1 MAYQNIAFQ
10 KNKNIVH
17 IWDDKNGHLQFPFKK
32 YAYKKNSHGKYVA
45 LDGARL
51 DKVTDWDDADLQ
63 RGVIYE
69 SDINPETRTLID
81 LYFESD
87 EPSIG
92 HRELFIDIEVATE
105 GGFSS
110 AEEAWQPLT
119 SIAFHDRVGKQSVA
133 IIVDSKRTLKPYT
146 DSNLI
151 LEVVQTE
158 YELISKFLSYYMEIR
173 PTIITGWNIDYFD
186 IPYLYNRITKVAGKD
201 YANSLSPIN
210 EVIYLKHRNR
220 YRIMGVSCLDYMALY
235 KLFTYS
241 EEVSYSLDAI
251 SKKELGKGKIEYEGT
266 LDTLYKTDP
275 EKFVKYNIN
284 DVELVLDLDEK
295 LKFLS
300 LARGICHKGHVP
312 YEDVYFTTRYLDG
325 ACVTYMKRLGIVAP
339 NRKLKDHSISSEE
352 EAASNEFAGAFVKDP
367 IPGVYE
373 WIFDVDMSSLYPSII
388 RSINISPETKVGR
401 VENWDAIKNN
411 FWADDNVTTSV
422 KLKSGSKHAL
432 IPLNEFRSYLIE
444 NKFTVSSIGVVYDYS
459 KTGLIPSI
467 LEAWMTEREEYRGL
481 AKKYGTAGDMEM
493 RNFFDGRQLTMKII
507 NNSLYG
513 ALGAPGFRFHDLD
526 NAESITLTGQ
536 QVIKHAMSK
545 GNEWFTKQT
554 GVDKEYVIYV
564 DTDSNYFSAKPIIDL
579 MERKM
584 NKELSKQEKID
595 ITYKTSQVVEKYI
608 NDSWDK
614 FCKHFLN
621 SDKHFLS
628 IKQEYVAESG
638 LWIAKKRYAQ
648 KIISEKGILISDLTK
663 GAKEW
668 KLDVKGMDVVRSNF
682 PKAFREFMSG
692 VLIDILN
699 ISEKK
704 KIDDKVLA
712 FREDMKTKPLLD
724 IMFPTGVKELSKYKT
739 KKAKNQVFGDRPKG
753 TPVHVKSA
761 LNYNDLLD
769 YHNVVSSM
777 PISDGEK
784 IKWTYLKQ
792 NPLGLDSLALKGHD
806 DPNVVVNFVTQYI
819 DFEKIFL
826 ASLENKLGD
835 FYNALNWGAIPKND
849 NMADFFSF

>member
-1 MAYQNIAFQ
+1 MYQNIAYQ
-10 KNKNIVH
+10 KHKNIVH
-17 IWDDKNGHLQFPFKK
+17 VWDDKNGHLQFPYKK
-32 YAYKKNSHGKYVA
+32 YAYKKNAHGIHVA
-45 LDGARL
+45 LDGSKL
-51 DKVTDWDDADLQ
+51 DKVHDWDDADIQ
-63 RGVIYE
+63 RSQIYE

-81 LYFESD
+81 LYFETD
-87 EPSIG
+87 EPSVG
-92 HRELFIDIEVATE
+92 HRELFIDIEVSTE
-105 GGFSS
+105 GGFST
-110 AEEAWQPLT
+110 AEDAWQPMT
-119 SIAFHDRVGKQSVA
+119 SIAFHDRIGKKSVA
-133 IIVDSKRTLKPYT
+133 IIVDPLNNLKPYT
-146 DSNLI
+146 DAEMT

-158 YELISKFLSYYMEIR
+158 YELISRFLTHWIEIR
-173 PTIITGWNIDYFD
+173 PTIVTGWNIDFFD
-186 IPYLYNRITKVAGKD
+186 IPYLYNRITKIAGKQ
-201 YANSLSPIN
+201 YADSLSPIN
-210 EVIYLKHRNR
+210 EVIYLQHRNR

-241 EEVSYSLDAI
+241 EESSYSLDNI
-251 SKKELGKGKIEYEGT
+251 CKKELGKGKIEYEGT
-266 LDTLYKTDP
+266 LDHLYRTDP
-275 EKFVKYNIN
+275 EKFIEYNVN
-284 DVELVLDLDEK
+284 DVTLVLELDEK

-339 NRKLKDHSISSEE
+339 NRKLRDHSADNGEE
-352 EAASNEFAGAFVKDP
+352 PGSNDFAGAYVKDP
-367 IPGVYE
+367 IPGLYE
-373 WIFDVDMSSLYPSII
+373 WVFDEDMASLYPSII
-388 RSINISPETKVGR
+388 RTLNISPETKVGR
-401 VENWDAIKNN
+401 VENWDEVKNDFWTDGYSSVNAKIK
-411 FWADDNVTTSV
+411 A
-422 KLKSGSKHAL
+422 GSKHVL
-432 IPLNEFRSYLIE
+432 IPIMEFRDWLIQ

-459 KTGLIPSI
+459 KGGLIPSI
-467 LEAWMTEREEYRGL
+467 LETWMNERDEYRGL
-481 AKKYGTAGDMEM
+481 AKKYGKEGNADMSK
-493 RNFFDGRQLTMKII
+493 FFDSRQHTMKIV

-536 QVIKHAMSK
+536 QVIRHAMMK

-579 MERKM
+579 MESKLG
-584 NKELSKQEKID
+584 KQLSKEEKID

-608 NDSWDK
+608 NESWDG

-621 SDKHFLS
+621 SDNHFLN
-628 IKQEYVAESG
+628 IKQEYVSESG

-648 KIISEKGILISDLTK
+648 KIISEKGVLISQMTN

-712 FREDMKTKPLLD
+712 FREDMKQKPMFD
-724 IMFPTGVKELSKYKT
+724 IMFPTGVKELKKYKT
-739 KKAKNQVFGDRPKG
+739 KKAKGQMFGDRVKG
-753 TPVHVKSA
+753 TPVHAKSA
-761 LNYNDLLD
+761 LNYNDLME
-769 YHNVVSSM
+769 YYKVTASQ
-777 PISDGEK
+777 PITDGEK
-784 IKWTYLKQ
+784 IKWTYLKN
-792 NPLGLDSLALKGHD
+792 NPFGLESCAVKGFEDPEEILK
-806 DPNVVVNFVTQYI
+806 FITQYI
-819 DFEKIFL
+819 DYEKIFT

-835 FYNALNWGAIPKND
+835 FYSALNWGSIPKND
-849 NMADFFSF
+849 NMSDFFSF